1 MIHSY
6 CIIIKTLYQPYFSN
20 NVNQLLAH
28 CTEVHFASLFSGEI
42 YYCHSSKSTGKKTGK
57 THLCV
62 LVFFLEFVDASFG
75 YGFWIISNGI
85 ELNITDCKT
94 KNIGGD

>member
-1 MIHSY
+1 MR
-6 CIIIKTLYQPYFSN
+6 
-20 NVNQLLAH
+20 
-28 CTEVHFASLFSGEI
+28 FASFLSGGFI
-42 YYCHSSKSTGKKTGK
+42 TAMVVVSKSTEKETGK

-85 ELNITDCKT
+85 ELNITDCNT
-94 KNIGGD
+94 KNIGED

>member
-1 MIHSY
+1 MHQQIP
-6 CIIIKTLYQPYFSN
+6 KRKP
-20 NVNQLLAH
+20 
-28 CTEVHFASLFSGEI
+28 VHRGALCKFTFWYI
-42 YYCHSSKSTGKKTGK
+42 YYCHSSKPTGKETGK

-85 ELNITDCKT
+85 ELNITDCNT
-94 KNIGGD
+94 KNIGED

>member
-1 MIHSY
+1 MR
-6 CIIIKTLYQPYFSN
+6 
-20 NVNQLLAH
+20 
-28 CTEVHFASLFSGEI
+28 FASFLSGGFI
-42 YYCHSSKSTGKKTGK
+42 TAMVVVSKSTKKETGK

-85 ELNITDCKT
+85 ELNITDCNT
-94 KNIGGD
+94 KNIGED